1 MGSIP
6 DDRVVPGSEKA
17 YETVNDRH
25 MREIVRDLYHGPASL
40 PLVSPQP
47 HPVGSGWVEPAPLK
61 PYEGA
66 KHVDAVCDA
75 FEAQDKL
82 TKISEMLQAVAALQ
96 PDAKIKRLEAE
107 VERLKA
113 ELAKVKK

>member
-6 DDRVVPGSEKA
+6 DDRIVPGSERA

-47 HPVGSGWVEPAPLK
+47 HPVGSGWVDPAPLR

-66 KHVDAVCDA
+66 KHVDAICDA
-75 FEAQDKL
+75 FAAQDRL
-82 TKISEMLQAVAALQ
+82 TKISEMVQTVASLQ
-96 PDAKIKRLEAE
+96 PDAKVKRLEAE